1 MLKITWLG
9 QGGYMLC
16 DGKTSLC
23 IDPYLSNSVFKASGK
38 ERLVP
43 PPIKPE
49 ELECDVM
56 ICTHN
61 HLDHVDPDTISVMKS
76 RDTAL
81 FLAPCDCEEKMRS
94 LGVVNYRK
102 FDEGDRCAVGEFE
115 LEAVFA
121 DHTSKSAIGAVVR
134 HGGLT
139 LLFTGDTFYNERL
152 RAYSR
157 FGVDV
162 LFICINGKL
171 GNMNVEEAI
180 RLTGEIGAKVGVP
193 THYGMFAVNTEDP
206 KKYTSRVS
214 PSFEMEVGREYGI
227 AEIVG
232 AK

>member
-16 DGKTSLC
+16 DEKTSLC
-23 IDPYLSNSVFKASGK
+23 IDPYLSDSVFKNSGK
-38 ERLVP
+38 VRLIA

-61 HLDHVDPDTISVMKS
+61 HLDHVDPDTLSVMKS
-76 RDTAL
+76 RETAL
-81 FLAPCDCEEKMRS
+81 FLAPSDCEEKMRS
-94 LGVVNYRK
+94 CGVVNYEA
-102 FDEGDRCAVGEFE
+102 FDEGCKRVVGDFN

-139 LLFTGDTFYNERL
+139 MLFTGDTFYNERL
-152 RAYSR
+152 KDYRR
-157 FGVDV
+157 FGVDI

-180 RLTGEIGAKVGVP
+180 KLTGEIGAKVGVP
-193 THYGMFAVNTEDP
+193 THYGMFAENTEDP
-206 KKYTSRVS
+206 EKYTSRVK
-214 PSFEMEVGREYGI
+214 PSFEMKVGVTYGVTEL
-227 AEIVG
+227 AE

>member
-23 IDPYLSNSVFKASGK
+23 IDPYLSDSVFKSSGK
-38 ERLVP
+38 ARLIA

-76 RDTAL
+76 KETAV
-81 FLAPCDCEEKMRS
+81 FLAPSDCEEKLRS
-94 LGVVNYRK
+94 LGVVNYEV
-102 FDEGDRCAVGEFE
+102 FDEGCKHVAGGFD

-134 HGGLT
+134 HSGLT
-139 LLFTGDTFYNERL
+139 MLFTGDTFYNERL
-152 RAYSR
+152 KDYKK
-157 FGVDV
+157 FGVDL

-171 GNMNVEEAI
+171 GNMNVEEAVK
-180 RLTGEIGAKVGVP
+180 LTGEIGAKVGVP
-193 THYGMFAVNTEDP
+193 THYGMFAENTEDP
-206 KKYTSRVS
+206 RKYTSRVK
-214 PSFEMEVGREYGI
+214 PSFEMTAGVTYEITEL
-227 AEIVG
+227 AE